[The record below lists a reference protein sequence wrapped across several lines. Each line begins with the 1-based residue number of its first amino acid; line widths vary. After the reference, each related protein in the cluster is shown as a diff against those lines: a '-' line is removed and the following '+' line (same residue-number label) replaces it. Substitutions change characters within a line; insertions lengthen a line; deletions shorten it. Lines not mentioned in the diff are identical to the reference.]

1 MTSLPGV
8 FTMSFDCEGLWGPS
22 VLTSSLRERITQD
35 RLRATYQ
42 ALIDL
47 LDWHDLRATFAFVGA
62 FVLSPEEVRRHPDW
76 FKSVSGRQWPRT
88 QEFLAAI
95 AQGRTGGWLSPECFD
110 IVQSNGRQELATHGF
125 QHLALRDH
133 ALTRDDFERELALS
147 AAVGRLKGFTP
158 RTLVF
163 PRNQVGFLD
172 SLAPAGIIGFRE
184 YIGMNHLSLP
194 LSEQWQ
200 VRCDALAALGREVK
214 LWQKPQVHPPGVSW
228 VSCGPTVTRSKHV
241 VPFPRTSGPGP
252 TSAVAIPSG
261 YFLNWRVGLRR
272 RIPIKLS
279 VARWSRMLSRAA
291 RSGGMVHL
299 WSHPHNFITG
309 DQQLEF
315 FGEILREASAWIRRG
330 DLLNLTQEQYTE
342 HLLGQAVAASPASA
356 VATASSFRAA

>member
-22 VLTSSLRERITQD
+22 VLTPSLRERITQD

-42 ALIDL
+42 TLIDL
-47 LDWHDLRATFAFVGA
+47 LDRHDLRATFAFVGA
-62 FVLSPEEVRRHPDW
+62 FVLSPEEVRQHPDW
-76 FKSVSGRQWPRT
+76 FASASGRQWPRT
-88 QEFLAAI
+88 QEFRTAI
-95 AQGRTGGWLSPECFD
+95 AQGQTSGWLSPECFD
-110 IVQSNGRQELATHGF
+110 IVQRNGRQELATHGF

-133 ALTRDDFERELALS
+133 ALTRDDFEQELAL
-147 AAVGRLKGFTP
+147 AADVGRLKGFTP

-163 PRNQVGFLD
+163 PRNQVGFAD
-172 SLAPAGIIGFRE
+172 SLATAGIIGFRD
-184 YIGMNHLSLP
+184 YIGMNRLSLP

-214 LWQKPQVHPPGVSW
+214 VWQKPQPHPPGVSS
-228 VSCGPTVTRSKHV
+228 VSGGRPSLRSEHV
-241 VPFPRTSGPGP
+241 IPFPRTSGPGP

-279 VARWSRMLSRAA
+279 VARWSQMLSRAA

-315 FGEILREASAWIRRG
+315 LGEILREASAWIRRG
-330 DLLNLTQEQYTE
+330 DLLNLTQEQYSE
-342 HLLGQAVAASPASA
+342 HFLGRAVAARPASA
-356 VATASSFRAA
+356 VAIASALRAG